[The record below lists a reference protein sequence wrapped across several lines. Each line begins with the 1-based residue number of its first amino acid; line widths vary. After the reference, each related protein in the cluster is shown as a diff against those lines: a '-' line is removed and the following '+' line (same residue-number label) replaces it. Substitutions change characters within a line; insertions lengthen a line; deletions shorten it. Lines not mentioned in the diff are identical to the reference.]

1 MKRILIVDDVK
12 GWREHNAS
20 IVNEILGEN
29 IDIQFADC
37 AQNAYNLILENNS
50 NPFDIIITDLQRE
63 NNYEPKLA
71 GEWLIE
77 QIQLLNNYSDT
88 QIIIIS
94 ASYNVRYIAERFGVL
109 CIPKST
115 ALKCMSAYEE
125 YLC

>member
-20 IVNEILGEN
+20 IINEILGEN
-29 IDIQFADC
+29 IDIQLADC

-50 NPFDIIITDLQRE
+50 NPFDIIITDLQME

-71 GEWLIE
+71 GEWLVE
-77 QIQLLNNYSDT
+77 QIQLLKNYSNT
-88 QIIIIS
+88 KIIIIS
-94 ASYNVRYIAERFGVL
+94 ASYNVRFIAENLHVL

-115 ALKCMSAYEE
+115 ALKCISAYQE
-125 YLC
+125 LLR